1 MSHGAAAKQRTRRTV
16 RSSLS
21 VGTRMKNS
29 WVVVIRKAS
38 QLCQKDGREF
48 LPLSFITS
56 YKCILP
62 TCHCRNCKCKRSGVA
77 TLRLGI
83 KKLDLIANF
92 LVLGMRSI
100 ATSVSVCLYVDCS
113 RTSETTR
120 ANFMKFYMIVYR
132 SFSDDN
138 EMRFMC
144 FRLVHHVIFHNWTNG
159 NAQMMI
165 LTNQSQISNV
175 FTRGLKLKLILLSTL
190 AASRG

>member
-1 MSHGAAAKQRTRRTV
+1 MSHGATAKQRTRRTV

-21 VGTRMKNS
+21 VGTRIKNS

-113 RTSETTR
+113 RIYQKLHALTSWNFTWSCIGPSLTTTKCVLC
-120 ANFMKFYMIVYR
+120 ASGLCIT
-132 SFSDDN
+132 SFSTIGP
-138 EMRFMC
+138 MAMHR
-144 FRLVHHVIFHNWTNG
+144 WWY
-159 NAQMMI
+159 
-165 LTNQSQISNV
+165 
-175 FTRGLKLKLILLSTL
+175 
-190 AASRG
+190 